1 MNKVKIGILREG
13 KIPVDRRVILNPDQC
28 LRILKEFPQVELLIQ
43 PSDVRCISN
52 KEYAD
57 KGLVLQED
65 LSNCDI
71 LLGIKEVPIH
81 QLIAHKTYLF
91 FSHTIKKQPHNKRL
105 FQEIANKKITL
116 IDYEALKNEEG
127 NRVIAFGRF
136 AGIVGAYN
144 TLKLLGKKTG
154 AFQLKPAY
162 ECFDMQEL
170 KLELK
175 KVRLSHLKLV
185 VTGAGRVG
193 RGVEEVLNAIGM
205 KSVSANDFINKTFSE
220 AVYTQL
226 SSKDYHRK
234 KDGTPFNANEFYVQ
248 PSLYESRFTPFFQTA
263 DVLIA
268 AAYWN
273 TEAPLMFTKEDMKRS
288 DFNIRFIG
296 DITCDVDGSIP
307 ATVKT
312 TNIYDPAYDYNP
324 YTEVLEAPFS
334 DSRNITVMAIDN
346 LPCEL
351 PRDASFD
358 FGNQFIQNVLPQ
370 LLVHPYGSM
379 IQKCMV
385 LDAGQLNPPFN
396 YLEDYLNS

>member
-1 MNKVKIGILREG
+1 M
-13 KIPVDRRVILNPDQC
+13 
-28 LRILKEFPQVELLIQ
+28 
-43 PSDVRCISN
+43 
-52 KEYAD
+52 
-57 KGLVLQED
+57 
-65 LSNCDI
+65 
-71 LLGIKEVPIH
+71 
-81 QLIAHKTYLF
+81 
-91 FSHTIKKQPHNKRL
+91 

-116 IDYEALKNEEG
+116 IDYEALKNDEG

-154 AFQLKPAY
+154 AFQLKSAY

-170 KLELK
+170 KLELQ
-175 KVRLSHLKLV
+175 KVRLSNLKLV

-205 KSVSANDFINKTFSE
+205 KSVSAHDFVHHTYSE

-226 SSKDYHRK
+226 SSKDYHSK
-234 KDGTPFNANEFYVQ
+234 KDGSLFNANEFYVQ
-248 PSLYESRFTPFFQTA
+248 PSLYESRFAPFYQTA

-273 TEAPLMFTKEDMKRS
+273 TEAPLMFTKEDMKRA
-288 DFNIRFIG
+288 DFKIRFIG

-324 YTEVLEAPFS
+324 HTEVLEAPFS
-334 DSRNITVMAIDN
+334 DERNITVMAIDN

-370 LLVHPYGSM
+370 LLVQPYGPM
-379 IQKCMV
+379 LQKCMV
-385 LDAGQLNPPFN
+385 LNAGQLNPPFI
-396 YLEDYLNS
+396 YLDDYLNS